1 MADVTVLRSALLH
14 PSAWVGGIVLLA
26 IGLLLLW
33 ASAHLRRRAG
43 LAPGR
48 VIYSDT
54 RSWQESPDPL
64 YAPQVNLTGK
74 PDYVVRRGRTVLP
87 VEVKAGS
94 APPEP
99 YHSHVLQLA
108 AYCLLIE
115 AAYGVRPPYG
125 LIHYSD
131 RTFAV
136 HYTPRLQRELLDTL
150 DWMRQ
155 DLSDEFGK
163 LSSPADRS
171 HDDPLRCRA
180 CGYAAHCD
188 QRLR

>member
-1 MADVTVLRSALLH
+1 MV
-14 PSAWVGGIVLLA
+14 WVGGVILLA

-33 ASAHLRRRAG
+33 ASAHLTRRAG
-43 LAPGR
+43 LASGR

-54 RSWQESPDPL
+54 QSWQESPEPL
-64 YAPQVNLTGK
+64 YAPEVNLTGK
-74 PDYVVRRGRTVLP
+74 PDYLVRKGRAVLP
-87 VEVKAGS
+87 VEVKTGS
-94 APPEP
+94 APPQP

-125 LIHYSD
+125 LIHYAD

-136 HYTPRLQRELLDTL
+136 HYTPRLQQELLDTL
-150 DWMRQ
+150 EWMRQ
-155 DLSDEFGK
+155 DLRDSREGRK
-163 LSSPADRS
+163 ESAAVDRS
-171 HDDPLRCRA
+171 HDDPSRCGA